1 MDGMYASFAGAK
13 ACRKKIRVNR
23 GTLISCLILLL
34 PVQLFALSSDWQQ
47 PIQVEADSLEM
58 RDQENVSIYTGNVF
72 LTQGSLE
79 FRCQQLTL
87 HFDDQ
92 KQLTLMEMTGTPA
105 TFRQLDDE
113 KQELNGR
120 AKQMQYR
127 QSKSILIM
135 SGKAHF
141 SHKGNTIESNTI
153 QISTDNEGIQ
163 AGSSGPDDR
172 VKMIIQPGQ

>member
-1 MDGMYASFAGAK
+1 MQTTNFK
-13 ACRKKIRVNR
+13 TTLFW
-23 GTLISCLILLL
+23 GTLFSTLFILLL
-34 PVQLFALSSDWQQ
+34 PLQLFALSSDRQQ
-47 PIQVEADSLEM
+47 PIQVEADNLEM
-58 RDQENVSIYTGNVF
+58 RDQENVSIYTGNVH

-79 FRCQQLTL
+79 FRCERLTL

-92 KQLTLMEMTGTPA
+92 KQLTLMEMTGTPV

-135 SGKAHF
+135 LGKARF

-153 QISTDNEGIQ
+153 QISTDNETIQ

>member
-1 MDGMYASFAGAK
+1 MQTT
-13 ACRKKIRVNR
+13 KINATHFR
-23 GTLISCLILLL
+23 GTLFVTLFILLL
-34 PVQLFALSSDWQQ
+34 PLQLFALSSDSQQ
-47 PIQVEADSLEM
+47 PIKVEADSLEM
-58 RDQENVSIYTGNVF
+58 RDQENVSIYTGNVH

-79 FRCQQLTL
+79 FHCEQLTL

-92 KQLTLMEMTGTPA
+92 KQLTLMEMTGTPV
-105 TFRQLDDE
+105 TFSQLDDE
-113 KQELNGR
+113 KQELNGH

-135 SGKAHF
+135 SGKARF